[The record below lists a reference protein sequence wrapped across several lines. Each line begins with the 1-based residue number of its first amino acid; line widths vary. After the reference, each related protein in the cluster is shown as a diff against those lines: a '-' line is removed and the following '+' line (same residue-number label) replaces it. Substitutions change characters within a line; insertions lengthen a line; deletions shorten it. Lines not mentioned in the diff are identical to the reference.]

1 MIAAIKL
8 ALRYECGH
16 ESACFVDVTIRAKDV
31 RELESTPGALE
42 AELFRR
48 IDAAYDF
55 SEMTCPEK
63 RCRKP
68 HRSIADRRISKVDY
82 FREED
87 LR

>member
-16 ESACFVDVTIRAKDV
+16 TSACFVDVSIRAKDV

-42 AELFRR
+42 TELFRR

-55 SEMTCPEK
+55 SGMTCPEK

-68 HRSIADRRISKVDY
+68 HKGIADRSISKIDY